1 MLADRWVPVQPSLL
15 FHRSVANLSCRRR
28 PPVLVLDP
36 DQDALHDRVAD
47 YVARL
52 RAAGKA
58 VELVVFRGQGHA
70 FFVREPCGEASDEL
84 IRVIRR
90 FVHGG

>member
-1 MLADRWVPVQPSLL
+1 V
-15 FHRSVANLSCRRR
+15 
-28 PPVLVLDP
+28 
-36 DQDALHDRVAD
+36 HDRVAD

>member
-1 MLADRWVPVQPSLL
+1 
-15 FHRSVANLSCRRR
+15 
-28 PPVLVLDP
+28 
-36 DQDALHDRVAD
+36 VAD

-58 VELVVFRGQGHA
+58 VVLVVFRGQGHA

-84 IRVIRR
+84 IRVVRR